1 MTATFGDFLRPA
13 GEHIAAA
20 VSIRDELPAQ
30 AAFGAICQFGG
41 LLSTLVHYLADL
53 PVPDEFSAAMAAE
66 LLSPEVQTV
75 LDTRIALRRG
85 AQSLRY
91 AMNTL
96 ADAVIDDS
104 HPAVQHLSA
113 AAGFLAA
120 GRDLLQTHFATSPGG
135 TREHSSYWAPVITS
149 PPVTAALLGEIA
161 RCTLRLAPWTVRLS
175 MPEATAG
182 DVPAGTGLAVLTVSH
197 CTWVAGAAVQAAHRR
212 HPPSA
217 DARRLLYA
225 IPANFPPPRVEPS
238 GHEQVSALSHGA
250 IVSAERLRQA
260 ALAFARRAR
269 WSPTA
274 TSGSW
279 RKDALAAAIIGHAS
293 EVILRGLTERARQLT
308 LGPAICAQVHS
319 AADATSQAWPTWRA
333 IVHHWD
339 IASTG
344 IHRGA
349 GFTPVAAE
357 FGDLVLRIG
366 RLAYHNQ
373 HWTPARAHAGQTRS
387 PADLASASGDITS
400 VVAAVHA
407 AADAVTRIAAED
419 REAVRAAAANH
430 RLYVPSFTRTNA
442 AVVRRRY
449 RPASPFRI
457 DETLASYDDAIEASA
472 RATGKLDDLALG
484 LDAPTWPLAALRG
497 RPQRVLHAFRP
508 GETPAPKG
516 SPVRPPAIAAAEDR
530 QEPPRTAPLLARH
543 SATGGQPPAAAS
555 TAIH

>member
-20 VSIRDELPAQ
+20 VSLHDELPAEGT
-30 AAFGAICQFGG
+30 FGAICQFGR
-41 LLSTLVHYLADL
+41 LLSTLVHYLDDL

-66 LLSPEVQTV
+66 PLSPEARVV

-120 GRDLLQTHFATSPGG
+120 GRDVLQTHFATGPGG
-135 TREHSSYWAPVITS
+135 TREHHSYWAPVITA
-149 PPVTAALLGEIA
+149 PPVAPALLGEIA
-161 RCTLRLAPWTVRLS
+161 KCALQLAPWTARLS

-182 DVPAGTGLAVLTVSH
+182 DVPPGTGLAVLTASH

-217 DARRLLYA
+217 DAHRLLCA
-225 IPANFPPPRVEPS
+225 VPANFPPPRIAPS
-238 GHEQVSALSHGA
+238 GHEQISDLSHGT
-250 IVSAERLRQA
+250 IVSAERLRYA
-260 ALAFARRAR
+260 GLAFARQAR

-279 RKDALAAAIIGHAS
+279 RKDALASAIIGHAS
-293 EVILRGLTERARQLT
+293 DVILRGLTERAEQLT
-308 LGPAICAQVHS
+308 LSPAICAQLHN
-319 AADATSQAWPTWRA
+319 AADASSQTWPTWRA
-333 IVHHWD
+333 IAHHWD

-344 IHRGA
+344 IQRGTSL
-349 GFTPVAAE
+349 TPVAAE

-366 RLAYHNQ
+366 RLAHRNQ
-373 HWTPARAHAGQTRS
+373 RWTPARAHASHIRG
-387 PADLASASGDITS
+387 PADLAPAPGDIIC
-400 VVAAVHA
+400 VAAAVHTA
-407 AADAVTRIAAED
+407 TDAITRIAAED
-419 REAVRAAAANH
+419 REAGRAAAADH
-430 RLYVPSFTRTNA
+430 RLYVPAFTRTNA

-449 RPASPFRI
+449 RAACPSRI
-457 DETLASYDDAIEASA
+457 DEILASYDDAIEASTH
-472 RATGKLDDLALG
+472 ATCKLDDLALA
-484 LDAPTWPLAALRG
+484 LDASTWPLAALRAQ
-497 RPQRVLHAFRP
+497 PQRVLP
-508 GETPAPKG
+508 GIQPRGASAPDASTN
-516 SPVRPPAIAAAEDR
+516 SP
-530 QEPPRTAPLLARH
+530 ARH
-543 SATGGQPPAAAS
+543 RRVAARLRV
-555 TAIH
+555 